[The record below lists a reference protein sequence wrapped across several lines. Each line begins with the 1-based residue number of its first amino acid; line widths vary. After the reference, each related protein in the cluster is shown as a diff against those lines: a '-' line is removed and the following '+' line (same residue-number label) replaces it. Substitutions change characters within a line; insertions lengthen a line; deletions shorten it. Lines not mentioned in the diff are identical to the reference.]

1 MSAAE
6 AGAPGK
12 AGAAVQEASSLRS
25 DSGAPPLYRQI
36 ASELRGQILSGR
48 LAPGARLPSMRE
60 LQKRYAVSSLTA
72 RSALNLLRTEGLA
85 GAVPGR
91 GTFVTSPSPSPSEAA
106 GQEGENR
113 RCEQLEETLREV
125 LGHLRPQGHP
135 GWKLNTCLVTDEQ
148 LAKWWAALGAAP
160 QRQPQ

>member
-1 MSAAE
+1 M
-6 AGAPGK
+6 
-12 AGAAVQEASSLRS
+12 VQEMFSLRS
-25 DSGAPPLYRQI
+25 GRGAAPLYRQI
-36 ASELRGQILSGR
+36 ASELRGQIHSGR

-91 GTFVTSPSPSPSEAA
+91 GTFVTSPSPSEVA
-106 GQEGENR
+106 GQEGQGR
-113 RCEQLEETLREV
+113 RCEQLEEILREV

-135 GWKLNTCLVTDEQ
+135 SWELNTCLVTDEQ
-148 LAKWWAALGAAP
+148 LAKWRAALGATD
-160 QRQPQ
+160 QRQTQ

>member
-1 MSAAE
+1 MF
-6 AGAPGK
+6 
-12 AGAAVQEASSLRS
+12 SLRS
-25 DSGAPPLYRQI
+25 GRGAAPLYWQI
-36 ASELRGQILSGR
+36 ASELRGQILSGL

-91 GTFVTSPSPSPSEAA
+91 GTFVTSPSLSPSSSEVA
-106 GQEGENR
+106 GQEGKDR

-135 GWKLNTCLVTDEQ
+135 GWELNTCLVTNEQ
-148 LAKWWAALGAAP
+148 LAKWWAALGATP